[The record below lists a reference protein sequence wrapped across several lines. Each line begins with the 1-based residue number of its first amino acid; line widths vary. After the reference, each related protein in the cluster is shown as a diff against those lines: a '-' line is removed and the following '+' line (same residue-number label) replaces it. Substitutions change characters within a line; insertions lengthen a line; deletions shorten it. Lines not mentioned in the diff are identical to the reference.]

1 MKLSLVDQAHMCH
14 LYHTQNGNNNP
25 QCKKFIQNFF
35 DKFQH
40 NMRYKLPSASTFR
53 RWLIKYEDG
62 IYDGFLCSMGLV
74 RKSSVIQPTRSV
86 IKRKVLAELVLKDFT
101 KLVSISDTE
110 VLEILVGVEA
120 SMGIDHSKRSKSWIN
135 NIKLVAQ
142 KTKVKE
148 LMKTGIIAD
157 KVETSTEMDLVG
169 EVELSPEIDGT
180 GEDSISISQGWF

>member
-1 MKLSLVDQAHMCH
+1 
-14 LYHTQNGNNNP
+14 
-25 QCKKFIQNFF
+25 
-35 DKFQH
+35 
-40 NMRYKLPSASTFR
+40 LPSLTTFR
-53 RWLIKYEDG
+53 RWLVKYQNG
-62 IYDGFLCSMGLV
+62 RYDSFLCSLGLV
-74 RKSSVIQPTRSV
+74 RKSSVIQPTHGS
-86 IKRKVLAELVLKDFT
+86 IKSKVLAELLLKDFAT
-101 KLVSISDTE
+101 LVSISHTE
-110 VLEILVGVEA
+110 VIDILVRVEA

-135 NIKLVAQ
+135 RIKLVAQ